1 MCVTKAISML
11 EQINDILQNTVITP
25 YTATVKLLISFLLG
39 AVIGIER
46 QFRRREAGMRTF
58 TLICMGST
66 AAMLVSI
73 WIPQCYPN
81 FLNGDP
87 GRIAAQVLSGI
98 GFLGAGA
105 IIQSHGSVHGLT
117 TAACIWVMAGNRFGS
132 GSRNVY
138 SGCYCN
144 CHNTFHSGQS
154 GTFGEKNVLEWCQ

>member
-73 WIPQCYPN
+73 WIPQCYPLLEWRSGTYCGTSAFGYRFSWSGSN
-81 FLNGDP
+81 YPKSRKCSWADDSSLYLGNG
-87 GRIAAQVLSGI
+87 
-98 GFLGAGA
+98 
-105 IIQSHGSVHGLT
+105 
-117 TAACIWVMAGNRFGS
+117 GNRFGS

>member
-1 MCVTKAISML
+1 ML

-81 FLNGDP
+81 FLVIRD
-87 GRIAAQVLSGI
+87 VLRHKCFRVSV
-98 GFLGAGA
+98 FLEREQLFKVTEVFMG
-105 IIQSHGSVHGLT
+105 
-117 TAACIWVMAGNRFGS
+117 
-132 GSRNVY
+132 
-138 SGCYCN
+138 
-144 CHNTFHSGQS
+144 
-154 GTFGEKNVLEWCQ
+154 

>member
-87 GRIAAQVLSGI
+87 VFLEREQLSKVTEVFMG
-98 GFLGAGA
+98 
-105 IIQSHGSVHGLT
+105 
-117 TAACIWVMAGNRFGS
+117 
-132 GSRNVY
+132 
-138 SGCYCN
+138 
-144 CHNTFHSGQS
+144 
-154 GTFGEKNVLEWCQ
+154 

>member
-87 GRIAAQVLSGI
+87 GRIAAPSAFGYRFSWSGSNYPKSRKCSWADDSSLY
-98 GFLGAGA
+98 LGNG
-105 IIQSHGSVHGLT
+105 
-117 TAACIWVMAGNRFGS
+117 GNRFGS

-138 SGCYCN
+138 SGCYCQL
-144 CHNTFHSGQS
+144 S
-154 GTFGEKNVLEWCQ
+154 

>member
-66 AAMLVSI
+66 AALRHKCFRVSV
-73 WIPQCYPN
+73 
-81 FLNGDP
+81 FLE
-87 GRIAAQVLSGI
+87 REQLSKVTEVFMG
-98 GFLGAGA
+98 
-105 IIQSHGSVHGLT
+105 
-117 TAACIWVMAGNRFGS
+117 
-132 GSRNVY
+132 
-138 SGCYCN
+138 
-144 CHNTFHSGQS
+144 
-154 GTFGEKNVLEWCQ
+154 

>member
-81 FLNGDP
+81 FLMVIRDVLRHKCFRVSVSWSGSNYPKSRKCSWADDSSLYLGNG
-87 GRIAAQVLSGI
+87 
-98 GFLGAGA
+98 
-105 IIQSHGSVHGLT
+105 
-117 TAACIWVMAGNRFGS
+117 GNRFGS

>member
-73 WIPQCYPN
+73 WIPEV
-81 FLNGDP
+81 FMG
-87 GRIAAQVLSGI
+87 
-98 GFLGAGA
+98 
-105 IIQSHGSVHGLT
+105 
-117 TAACIWVMAGNRFGS
+117 
-132 GSRNVY
+132 
-138 SGCYCN
+138 
-144 CHNTFHSGQS
+144 
-154 GTFGEKNVLEWCQ
+154 

>member
-87 GRIAAQVLSGI
+87 GCIAAQDDSSLY
-98 GFLGAGA
+98 LGNG
-105 IIQSHGSVHGLT
+105 
-117 TAACIWVMAGNRFGS
+117 GNRFGS

>member
-87 GRIAAQVLSGI
+87 ERIAGTSAFGY
-98 GFLGAGA
+98 
-105 IIQSHGSVHGLT
+105 
-117 TAACIWVMAGNRFGS
+117 RFSWS
-132 GSRNVY
+132 GSNYPKSRKCSWADDSSLY
-138 SGCYCN
+138 LG
-144 CHNTFHSGQS
+144 
-154 GTFGEKNVLEWCQ
+154 

>member
-1 MCVTKAISML
+1 ML

-98 GFLGAGA
+98 GFLG
-105 IIQSHGSVHGLT
+105 SGSNYPKSRKCSWADDSSLYLGNG
-117 TAACIWVMAGNRFGS
+117 GNRFGS